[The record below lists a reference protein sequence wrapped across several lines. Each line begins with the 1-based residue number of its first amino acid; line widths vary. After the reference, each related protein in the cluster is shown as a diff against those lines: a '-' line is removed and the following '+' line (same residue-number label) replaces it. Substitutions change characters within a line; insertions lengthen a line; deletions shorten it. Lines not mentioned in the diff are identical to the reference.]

1 MASINVH
8 KARDGKITY
17 YVRVRRK
24 GEPIQTATFPSR
36 KLALEWAKVVEGQ
49 MIEGRHFPTKKPQ
62 HMLQELLDRYVV
74 DILPRKTEESQGS
87 QISVI
92 RYWNQRLGHMF
103 LSDIQPSH
111 IIRCRDEK
119 ARQTTPATVVKYLN
133 ILSHVFTTAIKEY
146 QWMETNPCSKVSRPS
161 LPQCS
166 L

>member
-1 MASINVH
+1 MELRARRSEAEMASINVH

-24 GEPIQTATFPSR
+24 GEPIQTSTFPSR

-103 LSDIQPSH
+103 LSDI
-111 IIRCRDEK
+111 
-119 ARQTTPATVVKYLN
+119 
-133 ILSHVFTTAIKEY
+133 
-146 QWMETNPCSKVSRPS
+146 
-161 LPQCS
+161 
-166 L
+166 